1 MNLFLDHRFSEPV
14 VRFHTDNEVW
24 SLIHFGVPE
33 HVQDMQRV
41 SQRQAQL
48 TGKEVQ
54 ECAAG
59 AVTYCTTRWI
69 MQQLALRVQAY
80 AHFVQSQ
87 WPPPLSTK
95 HMEAAGMVA
104 DTKRVVMLL
113 CTLHPAPALL
123 LPRDHAVLCTD
134 IIDASRA
141 HKSALEVC
149 SAWAASLGVQVEP
162 VLVGPITLS
171 TLAAAVLV
179 FAVPISSSED
189 PLPELLTP
197 AIAQWTLSDQLTGL
211 LRIVSDVAFAKLSS
225 FMGPCSSMSTLF
237 SEEVMVGAASGAS
250 VAVSASAPN
259 NELIPY
265 EYAVQR
271 AARSTRHLRAAM
283 LSSEAA
289 ASIQRQVDG
298 MKALCPAT
306 VDVKAIMSS
315 FADRIMDPVLQEV
328 PPNVQETGCQ
338 SFADQYYATLQFDE
352 SCLHPV
358 TSWYPL
364 LPEQR
369 LPHGFNPEFQDDL
382 YHHLP
387 SVKLQDDA
395 WFTSELANIDNMA
408 AYPGALRRLHSDRRV
423 IPESLRVPN
432 ARGYI
437 FDVNADKRVT
447 LTQFHAPIQT
457 QFNRTFIASV
467 AGITALPENPGA
479 SLPVQTPKFHDLEL
493 LSDVILGCRLK
504 APVHTHSVYQRN
516 MLSLAKNITG
526 IEKQAVQKQERGI
539 AEVHQH
545 TTYCPSRYV
554 SCGSVER
561 KENPGNPRNT
571 DNHSD
576 PLEAFQDADGVSVES
591 LNGANHRVSK
601 QQEQAIPPGSLA
613 PERHQQHP
621 FAVDPDEQ
629 KCTIPQIVSDAMVL
643 KHVADRSGEEVF
655 IAKFD
660 MAFFFDQF
668 VLAIQERWKNF
679 RFLRV
684 VPELVQISKLP
695 KDGWKGMHQAHQ
707 RLGFGGRR
715 NSKIAQRFAHLFVWV
730 VNIYMEYLEQPC
742 IEAATGYQKQWIQ
755 LRRCMNK
762 ECKTNQARRHALH
775 MYTDDLI
782 SLSLTGEASRNLVV
796 AVYLAALNMG
806 VVLADVY
813 KLEMGVAVKALG
825 IHVFVAFAIVVI
837 PTDKRLDGAQR
848 LVMVAQGCS
857 TYEGYERL
865 LGLLVHC
872 LMMVYMDDTL
882 LENMWKPLAFMRHRH
897 QGKQEML
904 DPKFHKRLHSVWEQ
918 WRQALLTRPAAR
930 FTAALGD
937 ERHAVR
943 NVPTVH
949 MYGDAFRSSSP
960 TDPEAFIA
968 GIGGFCEGDWYHYA
982 VPSDDA
988 AVLDITKLE
997 ALTFAVNMQV
1007 FGSRLPGRDSGGQVA
1022 LHGDGLASVLDLHKV
1037 KVDASSHKRSRIA
1050 NQEMRVIMKM
1060 SLELEQ
1066 VQAHLGSLVVAH
1078 TYGLGN
1084 AGDAPSRNESDRVQA
1099 LCHALG
1105 IRCRQVQPSM
1115 SVVAFV
1121 KMAAEHVRQLRKEEQ
1136 SLHKGNPSHNAG
1148 DGPPSHC
1155 YRSPPVTVRSEMSV
1169 PRTVPMKAQ
1178 RHLRFSSPTKSQP
1191 DAAQSRSTLTRS
1203 PSKLVPPSVR
1213 PIQGLTRSPVK
1224 QALTPFRGRGIAK
1237 ASWTPKAGSS
1247 AKSSTRK
1254 QALLKVARQD
1264 KVDDLV
1270 RMAMSAYPADSPY
1283 AIKPPDMEKFMA
1295 LITDTQELVDAG
1307 VPDNTGANEQ
1317 SAITL
1322 YWVPFC
1328 AQYGVPHVR
1337 PPYSEL
1343 DSGQRKFE
1351 DLLRAAA
1358 MPYIHHHMPGRKHK
1372 LALPSSVMSSLRNIC
1387 RWIDRDNGEKN
1398 PLVKPLAVL
1407 KGMLT
1412 RYVIAYGP
1420 IRPDQ
1425 SLAIPKPVFIAL
1437 LALDDVQLGRIRY
1450 SKRSKMGVHLRAMLQ
1465 TGAQSGLRLD
1475 ECSVG
1480 RTRSWDKRKMS
1491 RRSLRWRIKGQ
1502 IVHSPSPAQLGAL
1515 SEVDRDG
1522 ACLLPGCSKCDPF
1535 GTKHGSK
1542 VIFLPFKPSHAFNAA
1557 TALRDLELAEPIMEL
1572 QIREQT
1578 PLFQLDTGEAFPA
1591 STVRSMLYYMF
1602 QVHSV
1607 RELVPDHH
1615 TDAHGKPRYTF
1626 HSLRRTFA
1634 TCLARAGADR
1644 PRIQSMVRWLDEG
1657 SVDTYDKQ
1665 SLNDQANYVEAAY
1678 MHSPDAV
1685 TPATMEVKIDNND
1698 LYQAWCDECHVV
1710 IEPFTPEF

>member
-1 MNLFLDHRFSEPV
+1 
-14 VRFHTDNEVW
+14 
-24 SLIHFGVPE
+24 
-33 HVQDMQRV
+33 
-41 SQRQAQL
+41 
-48 TGKEVQ
+48 
-54 ECAAG
+54 
-59 AVTYCTTRWI
+59 
-69 MQQLALRVQAY
+69 
-80 AHFVQSQ
+80 
-87 WPPPLSTK
+87 
-95 HMEAAGMVA
+95 
-104 DTKRVVMLL
+104 
-113 CTLHPAPALL
+113 
-123 LPRDHAVLCTD
+123 
-134 IIDASRA
+134 
-141 HKSALEVC
+141 
-149 SAWAASLGVQVEP
+149 
-162 VLVGPITLS
+162 
-171 TLAAAVLV
+171 
-179 FAVPISSSED
+179 
-189 PLPELLTP
+189 
-197 AIAQWTLSDQLTGL
+197 
-211 LRIVSDVAFAKLSS
+211 
-225 FMGPCSSMSTLF
+225 
-237 SEEVMVGAASGAS
+237 
-250 VAVSASAPN
+250 
-259 NELIPY
+259 
-265 EYAVQR
+265 
-271 AARSTRHLRAAM
+271 M

-289 ASIQRQVDG
+289 NIIQAQVDD
-298 MKALCPAT
+298 MQALCPAS

-315 FADRIMDPVLQEV
+315 FADRIMDPILQEV

-338 SFADQYYATLQFDE
+338 DFADQYYATLPFDE
-352 SCLHPV
+352 SCLPPV

-369 LPHGFNPEFQDDL
+369 LPSGFNPQFQDDL

-387 SVKLQDDA
+387 SVTLQNEA
-395 WFTSELANIDNMA
+395 WFTEELANINHMA
-408 AYPGALRRLHSDRRV
+408 KYPDAPRRLYSDKRV

-437 FDVNADKRVT
+437 FDVLADKRVT
-447 LTQFHAPIQT
+447 LTKFHAPIQT
-457 QFNRTFIASV
+457 QFNRTFIASI
-467 AGITALPENPGA
+467 AGITALPDNPGA
-479 SLPVQTPKFHDLEL
+479 SLGVQAPKFHDLEM

-516 MLSLAKNITG
+516 MLSLAKNVSG
-526 IEKQAVQKQERGI
+526 IEKQAIQKQQRGI

-545 TTYCPSRYV
+545 TTYSPCRYV

-576 PLEAFQDADGVSVES
+576 PLEAFQDADGVAVES
-591 LNGANHRVSK
+591 LNTANHRVSQLK
-601 QQEQAIPPGSLA
+601 EPAVPAGSLA
-613 PERHQQHP
+613 PERHQQQP
-621 FAVDPDEQ
+621 FTVDPDEQ

-643 KHVADRSGEEVF
+643 KHVADRTGREVF

-684 VPELVQISKLP
+684 VPELVELSKLP
-695 KDGWKGMHQAHQ
+695 KHAWKGMHQAHQ

-730 VNIYMEYLEQPC
+730 VDLYMARLELPY
-742 IEAATGYQKQWIQ
+742 IEAATGYEKQWLQ
-755 LRRCMNK
+755 LRRCMNT
-762 ECKTNQARRHALH
+762 EYKTNQARRHALH

-782 SLSLTGEASRNLVV
+782 SLSLTEEASRNLVV
-796 AVYLAALNMG
+796 AVFLAAHNMG

-813 KLEMGVAVKALG
+813 KLEMGVAIKALG
-825 IHVFVAFAIVVI
+825 IHVFVAFAIIVI
-837 PTDKRLDGAQR
+837 PTDKRLDGAER
-848 LVMVAQGCS
+848 LQLVAHGHS
-857 TYEGYERL
+857 TYEAYERL

-882 LENMWKPLAFMRHRH
+882 LESMWKPLAFMRHRR
-897 QGKQEML
+897 QGKQETL
-904 DPKFHKRLHSVWEQ
+904 NPKFHEHLHSVWKQ
-918 WRQALLTRPAAR
+918 WKHVLLTRPAAR

-937 ERHAVR
+937 VRHEVR

-960 TDPEAFIA
+960 TDPADFTA

-982 VPSDDA
+982 VPSADA
-988 AVLDITKLE
+988 SVLDITKLE
-997 ALTFAVNMQV
+997 ALTFAVNMQM
-1007 FGSRLPGRDSGGQVA
+1007 FGSRLPPQESGGQVA
-1022 LHGDGLASVLDLHKV
+1022 LHGDGLASVLNLHKV
-1037 KVDASSHKRSRIA
+1037 KVNASSHKRSRLA
-1050 NQEMRVIMKM
+1050 NQEMRVIMDL
-1060 SLELEQ
+1060 SLGLSQ

-1084 AGDAPSRNESDRVQA
+1084 AGDAPSRNEADRVQA
-1099 LCHALG
+1099 LCQALG
-1105 IRCRQVQPSM
+1105 IRCRQIQPSM
-1115 SVVAFV
+1115 SVVALV
-1121 KMAAEHVRQLRKEEQ
+1121 KMAAERVRQLRKEEQ
-1136 SLHKGNPSHNAG
+1136 ALHKGNPSHNAK

-1155 YRSPPVTVRSEMSV
+1155 YRSPPVTSKSEILS
-1169 PRTVPMKAQ
+1169 PCTVPMKAK
-1178 RHLRFSSPTKSQP
+1178 RNLTFSSPTKLQCSVV
-1191 DAAQSRSTLTRS
+1191 QSCAVLTRS
-1203 PSKLVPPSVR
+1203 PSKSTLPAAVPSR
-1213 PIQGLTRSPVK
+1213 GLTRSPVK
-1224 QALTPFRGRGIAK
+1224 QQLVPFRGRGIAK
-1237 ASWTPKAGSS
+1237 ASWAPV
-1247 AKSSTRK
+1247 AKSSTKASTRK
-1254 QALLKVARQD
+1254 QALLKVARQG
-1264 KVDDLV
+1264 KIDDLV
-1270 RMAMSAYPADSPY
+1270 QMALSAYPADSPY
-1283 AIKPPDMEKFMA
+1283 AIKPPDVAKFMT

-1317 SAITL
+1317 SAVTR

-1337 PPYSEL
+1337 PPYSDL
-1343 DSGQRKFE
+1343 SSNQRKFE

-1358 MPYIHHHMPGRKHK
+1358 MPYIHYHMPGKKHK

-1425 SLAIPKPVFIAL
+1425 SLAIPKPVFVAL
-1437 LALDDVQLGRIRY
+1437 LALDEEKLGRMQY
-1450 SKRSKMGVHLRAMLQ
+1450 SKRSKQGVHFRAMLQ

-1480 RTRSWDKRKMS
+1480 RSRSWDKRKIS

-1502 IVHSPSPAQLGAL
+1502 IVHSPSPAQLNAL
-1515 SEVDRDG
+1515 PEVDRDG

-1542 VIFLPFKPSHAFNAA
+1542 VIFLPFKPGHAFNAA

-1572 QIREQT
+1572 QLREQT
-1578 PLFQLDTGEAFPA
+1578 PLFQLDSGEAFPA

-1602 QVHSV
+1602 QVPSV
-1607 RELVPDHH
+1607 RCLVPDHH
-1615 TDAHGKPRYTF
+1615 TDASGKPRYTF

-1678 MHSPDAV
+1678 THSPDAV
-1685 TPATMEVKIDNND
+1685 TPATMDVKIDNND
-1698 LYQAWCDECHVV
+1698 LYQAWCDECQVI
-1710 IEPFTPEF
+1710 IEPFSPDF